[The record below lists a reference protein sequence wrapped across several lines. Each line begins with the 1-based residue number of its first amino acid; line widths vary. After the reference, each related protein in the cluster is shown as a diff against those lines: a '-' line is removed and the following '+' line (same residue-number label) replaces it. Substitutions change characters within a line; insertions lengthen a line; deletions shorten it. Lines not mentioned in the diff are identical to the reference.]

1 MDTTIGLKGGIKL
14 AELDTTRI
22 PVSDLQADDVDVLKS
37 YNEDMASGNFS
48 SAVEKLNNANID
60 RGGRASIFN
69 SLKKKTQ
76 ELAVW
81 VLNLTADQDT
91 FYSLEKPTDEQ
102 MVGKV
107 FWVQPFSK

>member
-1 MDTTIGLKGGIKL
+1 M

-22 PVSDLQADDVDVLKS
+22 PVSDLQADDMNVLKS
-37 YNEDMASGNFS
+37 YNEDIASGNFS

-81 VLNLTADQDT
+81 VR
-91 FYSLEKPTDEQ
+91 SEERR
-102 MVGKV
+102 VGKECRSR
-107 FWVQPFSK
+107 WSPYH